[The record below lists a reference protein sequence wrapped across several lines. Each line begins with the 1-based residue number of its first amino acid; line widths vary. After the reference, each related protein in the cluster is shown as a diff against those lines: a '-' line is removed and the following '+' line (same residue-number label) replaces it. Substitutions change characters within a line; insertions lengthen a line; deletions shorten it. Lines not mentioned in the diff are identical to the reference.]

1 MAMTPACYI
10 RPMRREDVPQ
20 VNQIDREAFPT
31 QWPPPNYD
39 RELKDAISHHIVA
52 GEETAI
58 APETKPEE
66 TALARL
72 MRGLKRLLGGAHSDG
87 NKPVAPERVLGFASL
102 WMMADEA
109 HLTNIAVRQD
119 LQRQG
124 IGELLLIS
132 VIELAAEIKADYV
145 TLEVRV
151 SNTIALGLYKKYG
164 FAEVGIRRSYYTDNR
179 EDARIMSTESIKLP
193 SFQERLWQLKEAYL
207 KRYGHRNDL
216 ERWNR
221 NAFISAKPPSSAPS
235 R

>member
-1 MAMTPACYI
+1 MTPAYYI
-10 RPMRREDVPQ
+10 RLMRREDVPQ
-20 VNQIDREAFPT
+20 VNEIDREAFPT
-31 QWPPPNYD
+31 QWSPPNYD

-52 GEETAI
+52 GEEAAT
-58 APETKPEE
+58 APETKLEE
-66 TALARL
+66 TAFARL
-72 MRGLKRLLGGAHSDG
+72 VRGLKRLLGGAQPNGD
-87 NKPVAPERVLGFASL
+87 KPVAPERVLGFASL

-124 IGELLLIS
+124 IGELLVIS
-132 VIELAAEIKADYV
+132 VIELASDIKADYV

-151 SNTIALGLYKKYG
+151 SNTVALSLYKKYG

-193 SFQERLWQLKEAYL
+193 AFQERFRQLKEAYL

-221 NAFISAKPPSSAPS
+221 NAFVSAKPPSSTPS